1 MRTTLLLISL
11 LLLNEYV
18 SECAS
23 SVFRVNVND
32 RWELVKPDTGLK
44 DEDLDATT
52 VSVTRKPWRKYLTN

>member
-11 LLLNEYV
+11 LHLNEYV
-18 SECAS
+18 HECAS

-32 RWELVKPDTGLK
+32 RWELEKPDTGLK

-52 VSVTRKPWRKYLTN
+52 VSVIRKPWRKYLSN

>member
-52 VSVTRKPWRKYLTN
+52 VSVT